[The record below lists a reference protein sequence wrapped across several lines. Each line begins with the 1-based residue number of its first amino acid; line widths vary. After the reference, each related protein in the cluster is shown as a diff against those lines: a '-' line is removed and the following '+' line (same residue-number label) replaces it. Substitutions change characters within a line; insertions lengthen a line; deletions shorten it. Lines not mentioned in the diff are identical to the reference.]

1 MPTPAQ
7 MLLLFSY
14 AAFTITEAIH
24 LSGIVASLM
33 AGIGMNHYTK
43 RNLTTRGQHV
53 ARDAFRMLADVAD
66 TIVFFQVWVHTH
78 THSSALHLAAV
89 SLTHSMC
96 ATVCVCVSV
105 CLSVCLWGRW
115 A

>member
-78 THSSALHLAAV
+78 AQQ
-89 SLTHSMC
+89 
-96 ATVCVCVSV
+96 
-105 CLSVCLWGRW
+105 CLL
-115 A
+115 